1 MTPLSSVASAQQRL
15 SEEPALRAD
24 VIKVVGYA
32 RGNYTAGG
40 TLIARQVF
48 DSLRSQFDITRT
60 MPPDGRMVL
69 ASINPDQRGAQR
81 AAVLFDAQR
90 KIQAVGLVK
99 GHCQPAVGD
108 AAPVCL
114 PDPQAVLTMFLP
126 AGVQQGVAA
135 PLLVWARQ
143 LPSPL
148 DLAEPEERQKIAT
161 VEYVLGQ
168 PGKPGWE
175 VRDVPPGFPASLKSL
190 LLPESELNS
199 SSSGGKIIAPAG
211 LAAMPV
217 HTASEAAA
225 AGGAPVPDA
234 NITLRSYAT
243 LASLVATYTK
253 LTKGAQVEEQ
263 GNKVIFSGSNAGGRY
278 KVILRE
284 QGKKDGAFIN
294 IGSLRGKQAVRS
306 APPIHGRP
314 RAGAT
319 CTAGSSLWRASYNAP
334 YFLPSAPH
342 FRL

>member
-1 MTPLSSVASAQQRL
+1 MNFHAKTTVLMLSLCAALSAPMLAVAQDAPLDDAAFVAATKTLESPPGRL
-15 SEEPALRAD
+15 SEHPVLRAEM
-24 VIKVVGYA
+24 IRMVGYA

-60 MPPDGRMVL
+60 MLPDGRMVL

-90 KIQAVGLVK
+90 KIQAVGLVN

-114 PDPQAVLTMFLP
+114 PDTQAVLTVFLP

-161 VEYVLGQ
+161 VEYFVGE
-168 PGKPGWE
+168 PGKPGWQ
-175 VRDVPPGFPASLKSL
+175 VRDVPPRFPAILKPF
-190 LLPESELNS
+190 LLPESEFNG

-211 LAAMPV
+211 LAGMPV
-217 HTASEAAA
+217 RTASETAA

-234 NITLRSYAT
+234 DMTLRSYAT
-243 LASLVATYTK
+243 LASLVATYTE
-253 LTKGAQVEEQ
+253 LAKGAQVEEQ
-263 GNKVIFSGSNAGGRY
+263 GNKVIFSGNYAGGRY
-278 KVILRE
+278 KVTLRE
-284 QGKKDGAFIN
+284 QGKEDGVFIN
-294 IGSLRGKQAVRS
+294 IAS
-306 APPIHGRP
+306 
-314 RAGAT
+314 
-319 CTAGSSLWRASYNAP
+319 WRAK
-334 YFLPSAPH
+334 
-342 FRL
+342 